1 MGINWNTIR
10 GKGAGALINSGIYIG
25 PTRGLSSPK
34 SSRRGCLC
42 LHNNTYSRKCCNGAL
57 LEQGI
62 GVIETPAKFAT
73 RGAFGVGFSDGFD
86 IGTPVY

>member
-1 MGINWNTIR
+1 MSINWNTIR

-34 SSRRGCLC
+34 NSRRGCLC
-42 LHNNTYSRKCCNGAL
+42 LHSNTYSRKCCNGAL

-62 GVIETPAKFAT
+62 GVIQGTQIHNG
-73 RGAFGVGFSDGFD
+73 GAFSDGFSDGFN
-86 IGTPVY
+86 IGSVLNP